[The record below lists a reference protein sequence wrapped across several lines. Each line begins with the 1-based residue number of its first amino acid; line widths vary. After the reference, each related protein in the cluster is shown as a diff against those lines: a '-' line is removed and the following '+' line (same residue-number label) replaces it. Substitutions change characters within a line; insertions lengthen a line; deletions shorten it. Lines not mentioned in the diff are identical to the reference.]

1 MITVYKLPSCHHCDR
16 TTELL
21 DILGVEYWTV
31 DLSEN
36 HEAREYVRDH
46 LGYSQAPVVVT
57 EDDSWSGFKPDR
69 IRELVG

>member
-1 MITVYKLPSCHHCDR
+1 MITVYKLPSCHQCDR

-21 DILGVEYWTV
+21 DILGIEYTAI

-36 HEAREYVRDH
+36 SEAREYVRDY
-46 LGYSQAPVVVT
+46 LGYSQAPVIET

-69 IRELVG
+69 IRELAG

>member
-1 MITVYKLPSCHHCDR
+1 MITVYNLPSCHQCDR

-21 DILGVEYWTV
+21 DILGIEYTTV

-36 HEAREYVRDH
+36 NEAREYVRDY
-46 LGYSQAPVVVT
+46 LGYSQAPVVET

-69 IRELVG
+69 IRELAE

>member
-1 MITVYKLPSCHHCDR
+1 MTTVYKLPYCHQCDR

-21 DILGVEYWTV
+21 DLLEIPYSTV

-36 HEAREYVRDH
+36 NDAREYIRDH

-69 IRELVG
+69 IRELAG